1 MLQRQPPPCLRF
13 LLMTSNTVTITVAV
27 LLISILVI
35 NAIVI
40 NHNFSFVIVLTL
52 AVVRGCQIL
61 KTVILLARSMPLLAQ
76 LEESSLPLLECPL
89 SEYCYSYCCC
99 YYPYCVF
106 ERLCF
111 AVHLRSDYPTET
123 A

>member
-1 MLQRQPPPCLRF
+1 
-13 LLMTSNTVTITVAV
+13 MTSNTVTITVAV

-40 NHNFSFVIVLTL
+40 THNFSFVIVLTL

-76 LEESSLPLLECPL
+76 LEESSLPLLECP
-89 SEYCYSYCCC
+89 S
-99 YYPYCVF
+99 F
-106 ERLCF
+106 
-111 AVHLRSDYPTET
+111 
-123 A
+123 